1 MSEAIDL
8 TYHAQIEKVED
19 GYLVT
24 FRDFDN
30 IFTEG
35 DTLEEALSNAR
46 EVLDGVLVE
55 MAKGDYD
62 IPLPSTKQEGD
73 YSIPVSPDVA
83 APILLHLLRN
93 KCEKTMMEVAEL
105 MHVPYQQYQRL
116 EHNCNMTLKSL
127 KRAAAAMGGRVE
139 IKLYVDNKRKQS
151 SSTS

>member
-8 TYHAQIEKVED
+8 TYYAHLEKEENN
-19 GYLVT
+19 YLVT

-35 DTLEEALSNAR
+35 DTLGEALSMAQ
-46 EVLDGVLVE
+46 EALDGVLME
-55 MAKGDYD
+55 MAKGNYD
-62 IPLPSTKQEGD
+62 IPLPSGKQAND
-73 YSIPVSPDVA
+73 YPIPVSPEVT
-83 APILLHLLRN
+83 APILLHILRN
-93 KCEKTMMEVAEL
+93 KRHKTMTEVAEL

-139 IKLYVDNKRKQS
+139 IKLYMDNEHLATPSQ
-151 SSTS
+151 